1 MKYAALAAMFCIG
14 LFAWYNYPD
23 PSPPAET
30 AAPAEQQQP
39 DLTRPEPLRF
49 AAEQQPCAEFQGSFE
64 WQQLKAIYQGMSDAA
79 LCDFVLAPDLA
90 KLNGI
95 NVNPQEVDKL
105 LNRLLDQHDDDNS
118 HLAHVPDLRYY
129 LDPQAIDSMRGLA
142 ERQLI
147 DKVNDERSP
156 EAAFLLAQKYHED
169 EQTYVMLMLSAA
181 SYAQKPGPLLNAI
194 NGCCSWT
201 PNDIE
206 GERAAAIKREAL
218 ILIARE
224 LELPETGDWPEFDL
238 DPDIEAAVLAQRDA
252 YVEEL
257 NQYSMEA
264 FGEEWIQ

>member
-1 MKYAALAAMFCIG
+1 MKYAALAAIFCIG

-23 PSPPAET
+23 ASPPAQP
-30 AAPAEQQQP
+30 AAPAGQP
-39 DLTRPEPLRF
+39 PEGGPTGPQRVAARQLQCADF
-49 AAEQQPCAEFQGSFE
+49 AGTVE
-64 WQQLKAIYQGMSDAA
+64 WRQLKAIYQGMSDAA
-79 LCDFVLAPDLA
+79 LCDFVHAPELA
-90 KLNGI
+90 KLDGI

-105 LNRLLDQHDDDNS
+105 LNRLINQYDDESS
-118 HLAHVPDLRYY
+118 HLANVPDLRYY
-129 LDPQAIDSMRGLA
+129 LDPQAIASMRGLSA
-142 ERQLI
+142 SELI
-147 DKVNDERSP
+147 DKINSERSP

-201 PNDIE
+201 PNDTE

-218 ILIARE
+218 IMIARQ

-238 DPDIEAAVLAQRDA
+238 DPDIEAEVLAQRAA

-264 FGEEWIQ
+264 FGEEWIK

>member
-14 LFAWYNYPD
+14 LFAWYHYPD
-23 PSPPAET
+23 PSPPAKV
-30 AAPAEQQQP
+30 APPAKQQHR
-39 DLTRPEPLRF
+39 LTRTEPQRV
-49 AAEQQPCAEFQGSFE
+49 AAEQQPCASFQGTVE
-64 WQQLKAIYQGMSDAA
+64 WQQLQAIYQGMNDAA

-90 KLNGI
+90 KLDGV

-105 LNRLLDQHDDDNS
+105 LNGLFDQHDDESS
-118 HLAHVPDLRYY
+118 HLVQVPDLRYY
-129 LDPQAIDSMRGLA
+129 LDPQAIEAMRGLT
-142 ERQLI
+142 EHQLI
-147 DKVNDERSP
+147 AKVNNERSP
-156 EAAFLLAQKYHED
+156 EAAFLLAQKYQED

-201 PNDIE
+201 PDDIE
-206 GERAAAIKREAL
+206 AERAAAIKREAL

-224 LELPETGDWPEFDL
+224 MELPEASDWPEFGL
-238 DPDIEAAVLAQRDA
+238 DPAIEAEVLAQRAA

-264 FGEEWIQ
+264 FGEEWIK